1 MATSANDTGR
11 LNDLIA
17 KWKAYRAGLP
27 EPERYDQL
35 RKDLYQVRN
44 AGWNGCPP
52 LSTWPPHLLD
62 PDDAMMAAVEHYFLC
77 RAWVG
82 SGTFPAWQVQAMNVV
97 YDLGK
102 MAGLTPRHNPN
113 KPTSPI
119 TALQMAAK
127 VAGVRDGQADLAKS
141 GKSAPL
147 VAMPPK
153 YY

>member
-1 MATSANDTGR
+1 MSSASDVGR

-17 KWKAYRAGLP
+17 KWKTYRAALP
-27 EPERYDQL
+27 EPDRYEQL
-35 RKDLYQVRN
+35 RIDLYQVRN
-44 AGWNGCPP
+44 AGWNGNPP
-52 LSTWPPHLLD
+52 LSAWPPMLVD
-62 PDDAMMAAVEHYFLC
+62 PDDSLMAAVEHYFLC

-82 SGTFPAWQVQAMNVV
+82 AGTYPAWQVQAMNVV

-102 MAGLTPRHNPN
+102 MAGITPRHNPN
-113 KPTSPI
+113 KPTSPL

-127 VAGVRDGQADLAKS
+127 VAGVRDGSLDLRKS
-141 GKSAPL
+141 GKQAPI

>member
-1 MATSANDTGR
+1 MAGTKGEKR

-17 KWKAYRAGLP
+17 KWKAYRGDLP
-27 EPERYDQL
+27 EPERYKQIS
-35 RKDLYQVRN
+35 KDLYKVRN
-44 AGWNGCPP
+44 AGWRGNPA
-52 LSTWPPHLLD
+52 LSSWPAELVD

-82 SGTFPAWQVQAMNVV
+82 TGKFPAWQVKAMNFV

-102 MAGLTPRHNPN
+102 LAGVTPRHNPN
-113 KPTSPI
+113 KPTSPL

-127 VAGVRDGQADLAKS
+127 IAGVRDGSADLEKS
-141 GKSAPL
+141 GNSAPF
-147 VAMPPK
+147 VAMPPT

>member
-1 MATSANDTGR
+1 MSATDTAR

-27 EPERYDQL
+27 EPDRYEQI
-35 RKDLYQVRN
+35 RADLYQVRN
-44 AGWNGCPP
+44 PGWNGCPP
-52 LSTWPPHLLD
+52 ITVWPPHLVD
-62 PDDAMMAAVEHYFLC
+62 PDDSMMAAVEHYFLC

-82 SGTFPAWQVQAMNVV
+82 SGKFPAWQMHAMNAV

-102 MAGLTPRHNPN
+102 MAGVTPKHNPN
-113 KPTSPI
+113 KPTSPL

-127 VAGVRDGQADLAKS
+127 VAGIRDGGADLEKS

-147 VAMPPK
+147 IAKPPT
-153 YY
+153 Y

>member
-1 MATSANDTGR
+1 MSSPNDVAR

-17 KWKAYRAGLP
+17 RWKAYRADLP
-27 EPERYDQL
+27 EPDRYEQL
-35 RKDLYQVRN
+35 RIDLYQVRN
-44 AGWNGCPP
+44 PGWNGSPP
-52 LSTWPPHLLD
+52 LSAWPSTLVD

-82 SGTFPAWQVQAMNVV
+82 TGAFPAWQVQAMNIV
-97 YDLGK
+97 YDIGK
-102 MAGLTPRHNPN
+102 MAGITPRHNPN
-113 KPTSPI
+113 KPTSKL

-127 VAGVRDGQADLAKS
+127 VAGVRDGSADLEKS